1 MLARQEDYLSVQ
13 DYLAGERVST
23 QRYEYVAGQ
32 VYAMAGAKINH
43 NIITT
48 NLSALLW
55 VSLRGQPCFPV
66 ASDLLIKTSHDRF
79 RYPDVVVVCND
90 DPSQD
95 DYVRERPILVVE
107 VISESTRRTDKTDK
121 RLEYIA
127 LPSLL
132 EYVLVEQEIAEV
144 TVYRRSTGW
153 QPSYYYLGET
163 ITLESIATTLQVE
176 DIYERVD
183 NGELAKWR
191 LEKLESEVQAQSSP
205 SF

>member
-1 MLARQEDYLSVQ
+1 MLAKQLEYLSVLN
-13 DYLAGERVST
+13 YLAAERLST
-23 QRYEYVAGQ
+23 EKYEYVAGQ

-43 NIITT
+43 NRITR
-48 NLSALLW
+48 NLANLFWSALQD
-55 VSLRGQPCFPV
+55 QPCEPFV
-66 ASDLLIKTSHDRF
+66 SDMLIKTAHDRY

-132 EYVLVEQEIAEV
+132 EYVLVEQDIAEV
-144 TVYRRSTGW
+144 TVYRRNAGW
-153 QPSYYYLGET
+153 QPSYYYLGEEVW
-163 ITLESIATTLQVE
+163 LESMGVALRVE
-176 DIYERVD
+176 DIYERVE
-183 NGELAKWR
+183 NGDLVQWR
-191 LEKLESEVQAQSSP
+191 VDQPVNKAS
-205 SF
+205 

>member
-1 MLARQEDYLSVQ
+1 MLAQQFDHISVQ
-13 DYLAGERVST
+13 DYIAGERLST
-23 QRYEYVAGQ
+23 EKYEYVAGQ

-43 NIITT
+43 NIITS
-48 NLSALLW
+48 NLSALFWL
-55 VSLRGQPCFPV
+55 SLRGKPCFPV
-66 ASDLLIKTSHDRF
+66 TSDMLIKTATDRF
-79 RYPDVVVVCND
+79 RYPDVVVVCHD

-95 DYVRERPILVVE
+95 DYVREHPILVVE

-132 EYVLVEQEIAEV
+132 EYVLVEQDIAEV
-144 TVYRRSTGW
+144 TVYRRSAGW
-153 QPSYYYLGET
+153 QPSYYYLGQDVM
-163 ITLESIATTLQVE
+163 LESIQVTLTVE

-191 LEKLESEVQAQSSP
+191 LRKLASEAQG
-205 SF
+205 

>member
-1 MLARQEDYLSVQ
+1 MLAKQIEYISVI
-13 DYLAGERVST
+13 DYLAGERLST
-23 QRYEYVAGQ
+23 QKYEYIAGQ

-43 NIITT
+43 NRITR
-48 NLSALLW
+48 NFSNLLW
-55 VSLRGQPCFPV
+55 NALKGQPCEPFT
-66 ASDLLIKTSHDRF
+66 SDMLIKTANDRF

-132 EYVLVEQEIAEV
+132 EYVLVEQDIAEV
-144 TVYRRSTGW
+144 TVYRRSAGW
-153 QPSYYYLGET
+153 QPSYYYLGQDV
-163 ITLESIATTLQVE
+163 TLESIHATLKVE
-176 DIYERVD
+176 DIYERVE
-183 NGELAKWR
+183 NGDLAKWR
-191 LEKLESEVQAQSSP
+191 LEKLDAEL
-205 SF
+205 

>member
-1 MLARQEDYLSVQ
+1 MLAQQLNYMSVI
-13 DYLAGERVST
+13 DYLAGERLSSEK
-23 QRYEYVAGQ
+23 YEYVAGQ
-32 VYAMAGAKINH
+32 VYAMAGAKLNH
-43 NIITT
+43 NIITA
-48 NLSALLW
+48 NLSALFW
-55 VSLRGQPCFPV
+55 VSLRGKPCFPV
-66 ASDLLIKTSHDRF
+66 TSDLLIKTAHDRY

-132 EYVLVEQEIAEV
+132 EYVLVEQDIAEV
-144 TVYRRSTGW
+144 TVYRRSAGW
-153 QPSYYYLGET
+153 QPSYYYLGQDVR
-163 ITLESIATTLQVE
+163 LESIHTTLKVE
-176 DIYERVD
+176 DIYERVE

-191 LEKLESEVQAQSSP
+191 LEKLEIEAKE
-205 SF
+205 

>member
-1 MLARQEDYLSVQ
+1 MLNQHGSISVN
-13 DYLAGERVST
+13 DYLAGERVNEHRS
-23 QRYEYVAGQ
+23 EYVAGK
-32 VYAMAGAKINH
+32 VCVRADSNLNH
-43 NIITT
+43 NRITV

-55 VSLRGQPCFPV
+55 NVLKTTNYYPLS
-66 ASDLLIKTSHDRF
+66 STMLIKTTPDRF

-144 TVYRRSTGW
+144 TVYRRSAGW
-153 QPSYYYLGET
+153 QPSYYYLGQAV
-163 ITLESIATTLQVE
+163 TLESINVTLHVE
-176 DIYERVD
+176 AIYERVE

-191 LEKLESEVQAQSSP
+191 LEKLERAAK
-205 SF
+205 

>member
-1 MLARQEDYLSVQ
+1 MLAKQLNHISVL
-13 DYLAGERVST
+13 DYLAGERVSE
-23 QRYEYVAGQ
+23 QKYEYVAGK

-43 NIITT
+43 NRITR
-48 NLSALLW
+48 NFSNLLW
-55 VSLRGQPCFPV
+55 NALKGQPCEPFT
-66 ASDLLIKTSHDRF
+66 SDMLIKTANDRF

-121 RLEYIA
+121 RSEYIA

-144 TVYRRSTGW
+144 TVYRRSASW
-153 QPSYYYLGET
+153 QPSYYYLGQDVR
-163 ITLESIATTLQVE
+163 LESIQVTLKVE
-176 DIYERVD
+176 DIYERVE
-183 NGELAKWR
+183 NGEVIKWF
-191 LEKLESEVQAQSSP
+191 LERHVINGEE
-205 SF
+205 